1 MNSIKKKANRRQE
14 ILIEKEK
21 QRGEEKQRQREEEK
35 QREEEQ
41 QEKQQIQKSSE
52 SESKDEEE
60 GIAKRLEEQNQIRNR
75 ELTFN
80 ELSSDLGSEDSYM
93 TPLGA
98 KLTGNKSISSQ
109 NNSVSLLDENE
120 NKDEYNAL
128 EDNPPILTDAKE
140 FKHLGFKETIKSKPV
155 TESIPININ
164 VCSDI
169 FKNGSK
175 VNNKYY
181 FPSQFPN
188 ITAINNFSIKKGGK
202 RKPNKY
208 TKHKYKNKY
217 TKNKTNKYKYKQG
230 KVKTR
235 KHISL

>member
-1 MNSIKKKANRRQE
+1 MKSIKKKAESRR
-14 ILIEKEK
+14 EKIM
-21 QRGEEKQRQREEEK
+21 EEEK
-35 QREEEQ
+35 QRKQREQREEEQ
-41 QEKQQIQKSSE
+41 RRKQISSE

-60 GIAKRLEEQNQIRNR
+60 GIGKKLEEKRQLRNR
-75 ELTFN
+75 ELKFN
-80 ELSSDLGSEDSYM
+80 EEVGSEVGSEDSSEDSFI
-93 TPLGA
+93 TPVGA
-98 KLTGNKSISSQ
+98 KLTGSKSISSQ
-109 NNSVSLLDENE
+109 NNSVSLQGIEDEDEN
-120 NKDEYNAL
+120 NDEYNSL
-128 EDNPPILTDAKE
+128 QDNPPILTDAKE
-140 FKHLGFKETIKSKPV
+140 FEHLGFKETIKYKPV

-188 ITAINNFSIKKGGK
+188 ITAINNFSVKKGGK

-208 TKHKYKNKY
+208 TKYKYKNKY
-217 TKNKTNKYKYKQG
+217 TKNKTNKYKYKLH

-235 KHISL
+235 KH